1 MIAYV
6 DASAAAK
13 LLSQEAESAGVGAL
27 FDTFA
32 EREETLLA
40 GRLIETEL
48 RRIAV
53 RESVSQDSV
62 TQLLGRLAI
71 VELDA
76 GVYRSAG
83 LLPGPR
89 LRSLDALH
97 LATALRVGADA
108 MITFDERLEQA
119 CESVGLPVLAIP
131 TTEPR

>member
-6 DASAAAK
+6 DSSAAAK
-13 LLSQEAESAGVGAL
+13 LLSREPGSEAVDAL
-27 FDTFA
+27 FDSFA
-32 EREETLLA
+32 ERGETLLA
-40 GRLIETEL
+40 GWLIETEL

-53 RESVSQDSV
+53 RESTSQESV
-62 TQLLGRLAI
+62 TALLGRLAM

-76 GVYRSAG
+76 GVYRAAG

-119 CESVGLPVLAIP
+119 CASAGLPVLAVP
-131 TTEPR
+131 AT